1 MNQASPF
8 GVFVRQRR
16 RELDLTQ
23 DELARRVGCA
33 AITLRKIEA
42 DDLRASVQ
50 IAERL
55 AMALAIPLEE
65 RSEFVRR
72 ARAVRPESSE
82 LPQVTPPPSMEEIG
96 REDLTGRAIRGY
108 ALAERIGMGG
118 MGSVYRAVQPNVER
132 EVAVKII
139 LPAFA
144 NHPDF
149 IRRFEVEA
157 QLVARLEHPHIVPL
171 YDYWREPGVAYLVMR
186 LLRGGNIQT
195 VLKQGPMP
203 VDTTTHMLEQI
214 CSALN
219 AAHRIGVI
227 HRDLKPA
234 NVLLDE
240 DSNAYLADFGIA
252 KNLGDPD
259 FENQTQADA
268 IIGSPQYM
276 SPEQIRSLSIRP
288 QTDVYCLGVMLY
300 EMLTGAL
307 PFAGP
312 TPFDMIEQHVN
323 TPMPPLSAHKSGLP
337 AALDAVIKR
346 ATAKDPE
353 ERYADVL
360 SLFNDFRQ
368 AIGSVAN
375 AHATVIA
382 YEEEDADFEIANPF
396 KGLRA
401 FSEADAEN
409 FFGRETLVQQLL
421 ARLGEGG
428 DLSRFLAVIGPS
440 GSGKSSVVRAGL
452 IPALRRG
459 GLPGSENWFIV
470 DMLPG
475 KHPFEELETALLRV
489 AVNPPQSLLAQ
500 LKDGNR
506 GLLRAVH
513 RILPAD
519 ETVDL
524 VLVIDQFEE
533 VFTLVEDEAERALLL
548 ESIAT
553 AVLDERSRLHVIITL
568 RADFTDKPLRYVDF
582 GEMINRRFEFVLPLT
597 ADEVERAIAGPAQRV
612 GLRLEKGLVSTI
624 IREAGNQPGTLPLM
638 QHALLELFE
647 RREGRTLTNKVYR
660 EIGGVLG
667 ALVRSAEVIYALLD
681 HAGQSATRQLF
692 LRLVTL
698 GEGTEDTR
706 RRVLRE
712 EVEHLSEHNSQ
723 LAVVIGAFGRARL
736 LSFDHDPIT
745 RGATI
750 EVAHEALL
758 KEWTRLREWLNESRT
773 DVRIQRQ
780 LATAAHEWQNAGGDP
795 SFLLTGARLEQFKGW
810 ALNTKVA
817 LTQDERS
824 FLEASITERDQRDV
838 DEQAR
843 QKRELENAQKLA
855 ETERQRAEE
864 QTRSAGQLRKRA
876 YYLTGA
882 FVIALVMAVAA
893 IFFGRQSNQHA
904 LQAEENA
911 QAALNAEA
919 VAVANADAAQQAE
932 AEAIRQQRLTLSRE
946 LAGNAIINLDVDP
959 ERSILLG
966 MQAVTTTYAVDGT
979 TTKEA
984 AEALHRA
991 VLNSRQRLTLPADG
1005 YGLAFSPDGKQIVTS
1020 TSDGKIK
1027 LWDLASRTELFT
1039 LSAHE
1044 GHIWFVAISSD
1055 GSRLASAS
1063 SDGTAKVW
1071 DLDTQQLALDLRG
1084 HTDEVFSVAFSKD
1097 GTRIVTASQDGTALV
1112 WDAANGQLL
1121 LTFTGHEAPVLSAQ
1135 FNPDGTR
1142 IVTVGDDVTARV
1154 WDSSSGQEIY
1164 KLSDFLFFLSGAT
1177 FSPDGKILATAD
1189 REEAKLWDAETGKQL
1204 FLLPGSINSGVP
1216 AFSPD
1221 GKYVAVGG
1229 QDGTVSMWETATGQ
1243 QYLTFATGT
1252 PVDGQIEFSQG
1263 CVAPP
1268 TAPYAWCGVFLATGN
1283 RDGFVRFWDITP
1295 TGNREVMTVPGSW
1308 NCLAPDGMRLYTG
1321 SADGSD
1327 AQIHTWQFPEL
1338 TSVVEPSDVLTPPGQ
1353 ELSSYP
1359 AGMPEILMTSAF
1371 FTPDCSRSAM
1381 IDRTNLIATIT
1392 DMESGKQL
1400 LQFKLAEGTPSF
1412 FAPVAFSFSPD
1423 GTRFATAGSGNTA
1436 KVYDLANGGRELL
1449 TLEGHTAVVM
1459 TVAFSPDGKQIA
1471 TTSQDKSV
1479 KLWDAETGQ
1488 ELHTFPGHTHFTSR
1502 VVFSPDGTRLASGSF
1517 DRTVKVWDIQT
1528 GQELLTLSGH
1538 IATVWG
1544 IAFSPDGRS
1553 IATGSNDNTL
1563 RLWDVRTGEPL
1574 LTLPT
1579 AAPAFRISFTPDST
1593 RLVVSIINGE
1603 TRVYLPGIED
1613 LFALAKSR
1621 VTRSLTTEECQQYL
1635 HVEQCPTEP

>member
-1 MNQASPF
+1 MNQEISF
-8 GVFVRQRR
+8 GSFVRQRR
-16 RELDLTQ
+16 REMDLTQ
-23 DELARRVGCA
+23 EELARRVGCA

-42 DDLRASVQ
+42 DDLRPSVQ

-55 AMALAIPLEE
+55 AMALAVPLDD
-65 RSEFVRR
+65 RADFVRR
-72 ARAVRPESSE
+72 ARAVHPEASDF
-82 LPQVTPPPSMEEIG
+82 PAITPSPTLDEIG

-118 MGSVYRAVQPNVER
+118 FGSVYRAVQPNVER

-149 IRRFEVEA
+149 IRRFEAEA

-186 LLRGGNIQT
+186 LLRGGNVQA
-195 VLKQGPMP
+195 LLGQGPLLM
-203 VDTTTHMLEQI
+203 DTTTHLLEQI

-240 DSNAYLADFGIA
+240 DGNAYLADFGIA
-252 KNLGDPD
+252 KNVSNPD
-259 FENQTQADA
+259 LEHQTQIDEMV
-268 IIGSPQYM
+268 GTPHYM
-276 SPEQIRSLSIRP
+276 SPEQIRSLTIKP
-288 QTDVYCLGVMLY
+288 QTDVYCLGIMLY

-312 TPFDMIEQHVN
+312 TPFDLIQQHINV
-323 TPMPPLSAHKSGLP
+323 PMPPLAAHHTGLP
-337 AALDAVIKR
+337 AALDAVIGR
-346 ATAKDPE
+346 ATAKNPE
-353 ERYADVL
+353 DRYEDVL
-360 SLFNDFRQ
+360 VFFKDFRQ
-368 AIGSVAN
+368 AAGSLLNERPTLIRV
-375 AHATVIA
+375 
-382 YEEEDADFEIANPF
+382 EEETDVEMVNPF

-475 KHPFEELETALLRV
+475 KHPFEELEASLLRV
-489 AVNPPQSLLAQ
+489 AVNPPEHLLSQ
-500 LKDGNR
+500 MKDGTR

-519 ETVDL
+519 ESVEL

-533 VFTLVEDEAERALLL
+533 VFTLIEDEAERALLL
-548 ESIAT
+548 ENLA
-553 AVLDERSRLHVIITL
+553 AAMLDERSRLHVIITL

-582 GEMINRRFEFVLPLT
+582 GELMNRRFEFILPLT
-597 ADEVERAIAGPAQRV
+597 PDELERAVLSPAQRV
-612 GLRLEKGLVSTI
+612 GLKLEKGLVSTI
-624 IREAGNQPGTLPLM
+624 IREVGNQPGALPLL
-638 QHALLELFE
+638 QFALSELFDK
-647 RREGRTLTNKVYR
+647 RDGRTLTTKAYQ

-667 ALVRSAEVIYALLD
+667 ALGRSAEAIYANQD
-681 HAGQSATRQLF
+681 EAGQSAARQLF

-712 EVEHLSEHNSQ
+712 EIESLHEDQQSAIQ
-723 LAVVIGAFGRARL
+723 KVIEIFGKSRL
-736 LSFDHDPIT
+736 LSFDRDPIT
-745 RGATI
+745 RGPTI
-750 EVAHEALL
+750 EVAHEALIR
-758 KEWTRLREWLNESRT
+758 EWPKLREWLSQDRGGI
-773 DVRIQRQ
+773 IQHRH
-780 LATAAHEWQNAGGDP
+780 LTEAAHQWELLERDAG
-795 SFLLTGARLEQFKGW
+795 SVYRGARLAQANEW
-810 ALNTKVA
+810 SALNPNA
-817 LTQDERS
+817 LNAQERL
-824 FLEASITERDQRDV
+824 FLDASNLQAKQEEQEHEDQL
-838 DEQAR
+838 Q
-843 QKRELENAQKLA
+843 RELNSAKELA
-855 ETERQRAEE
+855 ETQ
-864 QTRSAGQLRKRA
+864 
-876 YYLTGA
+876 
-882 FVIALVMAVAA
+882 
-893 IFFGRQSNQHA
+893 RQSASRLRTRNRVITTVGTIAIILALLAGTFGVQSNRNA
-904 LQAEENA
+904 LQADQNA
-911 QAALNAEA
+911 RAAINAEA
-919 VAVANADAAQQAE
+919 VAVANADAAQKAE

-959 ERSILLG
+959 ERSILLA
-966 MQAVTTTYAVDGT
+966 MQAVSTTYSVDGT

-984 AEALHRA
+984 GEGLHRA
-991 VLNSRQRLTLPADG
+991 VLNSRLRLTLQGDG

-1020 TSDGKIK
+1020 GRNGEIK
-1027 LWDLASRTELFT
+1027 LWDLQSRTELFT
-1039 LSAHE
+1039 LLGHE
-1044 GHIWFVAISSD
+1044 GIINSVAFSPD

-1063 SDGTAKVW
+1063 GDGTAKVW
-1071 DLDTQQLALDLRG
+1071 DLDTQQVIHNLRG
-1084 HTDEVFSVAFSKD
+1084 HTDEVYSVAFSKD
-1097 GTRIVTASQDGTALV
+1097 GTRIVTASIDGTARV
-1112 WDAANGQLL
+1112 WDAVDGQLL
-1121 LTFTGHEAPVLSAQ
+1121 LTFTGHEAPVISAQ

-1142 IVTVGDDVTARV
+1142 IVTTGDDVTARV

-1164 KLSDFLFFLSGAT
+1164 RLSDFVFFVNSAI
-1177 FSPDGKILATAD
+1177 FSPDGKILATTA
-1189 REEAKLWDAETGKQL
+1189 RGEAKLWDAETGKQL

-1229 QDGTVSMWETATGQ
+1229 QDGMVSMWETATGQ
-1243 QYLTFATGT
+1243 QYLTFGTGT
-1252 PVDGQIEFSQG
+1252 PVDAQIEFSPG

-1268 TAPYAWCGVFLATGN
+1268 TAPYTWCGMFLATGN
-1283 RDGFVRFWDITP
+1283 RDGLVRLWDITP
-1295 TGNREVMTVPGSW
+1295 TGSREVMTVPSSW
-1308 NCLAPDGMRLYTG
+1308 NCLAPDGTRLHTG
-1321 SADGSD
+1321 SAEGSD
-1327 AQIHTWQFPEL
+1327 GQIHTWQFPEL
-1338 TSVVEPSDVLTPPGQ
+1338 TSVVEPSNVLTPPGQ

-1359 AGMPEILMTSAF
+1359 AGEGVTLLTSAF
-1371 FTPDCSRSAM
+1371 FTPDCSRNAV
-1381 IDRTNLIATIT
+1381 IDRTNLIATIS

-1412 FAPVAFSFSPD
+1412 FAPVAFSLSPD
-1423 GTRFATAGSGNTA
+1423 GTRFATAGPGNTG

-1449 TLEGHTAVVM
+1449 TLEGHTAVVI
-1459 TVAFSPDGKQIA
+1459 TLAFSPDGKQIA
-1471 TTSQDKSV
+1471 TTSEDKSV

-1488 ELHTFPGHTHFTSR
+1488 ELRTFTRHTHFTSR

-1544 IAFSPDGRS
+1544 IAFSPDGIS

-1603 TRVYLPGIED
+1603 TRVYLPRIED
-1613 LFALAKSR
+1613 LLALAKSR
-1621 VTRSLTTEECQQYL
+1621 VTRTLTLAECQQYL
-1635 HVEQCPTEP
+1635 HMDACPASP

>member
-1 MNQASPF
+1 MNQASF
-8 GVFVRQRR
+8 GGFVRQRR

-55 AMALAIPLEE
+55 AMALAIPLDE
-65 RSEFVRR
+65 RAEFVRR

-82 LPQVTPPPSMEEIG
+82 LPSVTPPPSMEEIG

-149 IRRFEVEA
+149 IRRFEAEA

-186 LLRGGNIQT
+186 LLRGGNVQNL
-195 VLKQGPMP
+195 LKQGPMP
-203 VDTTTHMLEQI
+203 MDTTAHMLEQI
-214 CSALN
+214 CFALH

-259 FENQTQADA
+259 FANQTQADA

-312 TPFDMIEQHVN
+312 TPFDMIEQHIN

-337 AALDAVIKR
+337 AALDAVIRR

-353 ERYADVL
+353 ERYNDVL

-375 AHATVIA
+375 SHATVIA
-382 YEEEDADFEIANPF
+382 YEEEDAELEIANPF

-475 KHPFEELETALLRV
+475 KHPFEELEASLLRV
-489 AVNPPQSLLAQ
+489 AVNPPESLLSQ
-500 LKDGNR
+500 LKDGSR

-519 ETVDL
+519 ETVEL
-524 VLVIDQFEE
+524 VLFIDQFEE
-533 VFTLVEDEAERALLL
+533 VFTLVEEEAERALLL

-553 AVLDERSRLHVIITL
+553 AVLDERSRLRVIITL

-582 GEMINRRFEFVLPLT
+582 GEMLNRRFEFVLPLT
-597 ADEVERAIAGPAQRV
+597 ADEVERAIAGPVQRA

-624 IREAGNQPGTLPLM
+624 IREAGNQPGTLPLL
-638 QHALLELFE
+638 QHALSELFE
-647 RREGRTLTNKVYR
+647 RREGRTLTNKAYR

-681 HAGQSATRQLF
+681 KPGKAATRQLF

-706 RRVLRE
+706 RRVLLE
-712 EVEHLSEHNSQ
+712 ELEHLSGHNSQ
-723 LAVVIGAFGRARL
+723 LSIVIGAFGRARL

-758 KEWTRLREWLNESRT
+758 KEWTRLREWLNESRA

-780 LATAAHEWQNAGGDP
+780 LATAAREWQNAGGES
-795 SFLLTGARLEQFKGW
+795 SFL
-810 ALNTKVA
+810 
-817 LTQDERS
+817 
-824 FLEASITERDQRDV
+824 
-838 DEQAR
+838 
-843 QKRELENAQKLA
+843 
-855 ETERQRAEE
+855 
-864 QTRSAGQLRKRA
+864 
-876 YYLTGA
+876 
-882 FVIALVMAVAA
+882 
-893 IFFGRQSNQHA
+893 
-904 LQAEENA
+904 
-911 QAALNAEA
+911 
-919 VAVANADAAQQAE
+919 
-932 AEAIRQQRLTLSRE
+932 
-946 LAGNAIINLDVDP
+946 
-959 ERSILLG
+959 
-966 MQAVTTTYAVDGT
+966 
-979 TTKEA
+979 
-984 AEALHRA
+984 
-991 VLNSRQRLTLPADG
+991 
-1005 YGLAFSPDGKQIVTS
+1005 
-1020 TSDGKIK
+1020 
-1027 LWDLASRTELFT
+1027 
-1039 LSAHE
+1039 
-1044 GHIWFVAISSD
+1044 
-1055 GSRLASAS
+1055 
-1063 SDGTAKVW
+1063 
-1071 DLDTQQLALDLRG
+1071 
-1084 HTDEVFSVAFSKD
+1084 
-1097 GTRIVTASQDGTALV
+1097 
-1112 WDAANGQLL
+1112 
-1121 LTFTGHEAPVLSAQ
+1121 
-1135 FNPDGTR
+1135 
-1142 IVTVGDDVTARV
+1142 
-1154 WDSSSGQEIY
+1154 
-1164 KLSDFLFFLSGAT
+1164 
-1177 FSPDGKILATAD
+1177 
-1189 REEAKLWDAETGKQL
+1189 
-1204 FLLPGSINSGVP
+1204 
-1216 AFSPD
+1216 
-1221 GKYVAVGG
+1221 
-1229 QDGTVSMWETATGQ
+1229 
-1243 QYLTFATGT
+1243 
-1252 PVDGQIEFSQG
+1252 
-1263 CVAPP
+1263 
-1268 TAPYAWCGVFLATGN
+1268 
-1283 RDGFVRFWDITP
+1283 
-1295 TGNREVMTVPGSW
+1295 
-1308 NCLAPDGMRLYTG
+1308 
-1321 SADGSD
+1321 
-1327 AQIHTWQFPEL
+1327 
-1338 TSVVEPSDVLTPPGQ
+1338 
-1353 ELSSYP
+1353 
-1359 AGMPEILMTSAF
+1359 
-1371 FTPDCSRSAM
+1371 
-1381 IDRTNLIATIT
+1381 
-1392 DMESGKQL
+1392 
-1400 LQFKLAEGTPSF
+1400 
-1412 FAPVAFSFSPD
+1412 
-1423 GTRFATAGSGNTA
+1423 
-1436 KVYDLANGGRELL
+1436 
-1449 TLEGHTAVVM
+1449 
-1459 TVAFSPDGKQIA
+1459 
-1471 TTSQDKSV
+1471 
-1479 KLWDAETGQ
+1479 
-1488 ELHTFPGHTHFTSR
+1488 
-1502 VVFSPDGTRLASGSF
+1502 
-1517 DRTVKVWDIQT
+1517 
-1528 GQELLTLSGH
+1528 
-1538 IATVWG
+1538 
-1544 IAFSPDGRS
+1544 
-1553 IATGSNDNTL
+1553 
-1563 RLWDVRTGEPL
+1563 
-1574 LTLPT
+1574 
-1579 AAPAFRISFTPDST
+1579 
-1593 RLVVSIINGE
+1593 
-1603 TRVYLPGIED
+1603 
-1613 LFALAKSR
+1613 
-1621 VTRSLTTEECQQYL
+1621 
-1635 HVEQCPTEP
+1635 